1 MKIRLFCHNFVKNFN
16 VMKKEF
22 FKKAILIVTLL
33 FSFTVVYGAEEYPT
47 EIKMKKEEKNA
58 PKHGPRDYTYI
69 PIKCYCDGEVLS
81 FVSANSL
88 CGEFMIV
95 DEVSGE
101 VVICAYGCIN
111 PDYQIGVSGLSGS
124 FIIYVSIDDSIYS
137 GFLEL

>member
-1 MKIRLFCHNFVKNFN
+1 MKIVRVMRILLTTFCL
-16 VMKKEF
+16 
-22 FKKAILIVTLL
+22 LI
-33 FSFTVVYGAEEYPT
+33 FASVYGADEKPKGG
-47 EIKMKKEEKNA
+47 EIILENSRQDLKNRPHA
-58 PKHGPRDYTYI
+58 PAYI